1 VEVSLFLGLLLTTHA
16 MLAVSLFPTKPHAS
30 SSTHRRAQS
39 LGTWLMPTGSTV
51 TLLPPAATTTTTTLP
66 TPSVAATALS
76 DDRYGDLV
84 RRPRV
89 RTAGARPSASASASA
104 AASASASAAAS
115 AAAAAAAAVDVR
127 ADARARGF
135 RAPDNGG
142 ECAQTHRRYRSWAAQ
157 ADVNVAL
164 PPSLHAPSAAIAA
177 SSRRARRGTA
187 ERSGGQPGASAPS
200 SLAHSYDVSTH
211 SRSLERQSSLE
222 LERLAQLEEFVEA
235 KQRELAQRGVI
246 PDSLGSARATL
257 ASASTAVPTKTR
269 SATNVSAVN
278 RRLAAKVD
286 DLELELEQMR
296 RRTQDICDRIARLEH
311 ERCQAPDPSEML
323 AGASR
328 DHLPPPVLPPAPAP
342 ALFPSSATMYNNHVV
357 PKPVRFSR
365 ERLDREGLITP
376 EPKHPSFTPVSFSNA
391 RAMSPATSGR
401 PSFFGPSPSTAFVNF
416 R

>member
-1 VEVSLFLGLLLTTHA
+1 
-16 MLAVSLFPTKPHAS
+16 M
-30 SSTHRRAQS
+30 
-39 LGTWLMPTGSTV
+39 
-51 TLLPPAATTTTTTLP
+51 
-66 TPSVAATALS
+66 
-76 DDRYGDLV
+76 
-84 RRPRV
+84 
-89 RTAGARPSASASASA
+89 
-104 AASASASAAAS
+104 
-115 AAAAAAAAVDVR
+115 
-127 ADARARGF
+127 
-135 RAPDNGG
+135 
-142 ECAQTHRRYRSWAAQ
+142 
-157 ADVNVAL
+157 
-164 PPSLHAPSAAIAA
+164 
-177 SSRRARRGTA
+177 RRGTA
-187 ERSGGQPGASAPS
+187 ERSSAHPGTSAPS
-200 SLAHSYDVSTH
+200 SLAHSFDVATH

-257 ASASTAVPTKTR
+257 ASAPTAVPTKTR
-269 SATNVSAVN
+269 SATNVAAVN

-296 RRTQDICDRIARLEH
+296 RRTQDICDRIARLEQ

-323 AGASR
+323 AGASH
-328 DHLPPPVLPPAPAP
+328 DHQAPPPPVLAP
-342 ALFPSSATMYNNHVV
+342 ALFASSATMYNNHVA